1 MPPEMQP
8 APDRKYLQLPPGEVA
23 DLETTGHVARTQLA
37 QSPPRLGAGRP
48 EERPNYSI
56 GGASIPPGRRHLAL
70 LGGDLGQSEQM
81 SAEGLS

>member
-37 QSPPRLGAGRP
+37 QSPPRLGSGQT
-48 EERPNYSI
+48 
-56 GGASIPPGRRHLAL
+56 GGTAELLDRRRFNPARETNLAL
-70 LGGDLGQSEQM
+70 LGGNLGQPEQM
-81 SAEGLS
+81 SGEGLS